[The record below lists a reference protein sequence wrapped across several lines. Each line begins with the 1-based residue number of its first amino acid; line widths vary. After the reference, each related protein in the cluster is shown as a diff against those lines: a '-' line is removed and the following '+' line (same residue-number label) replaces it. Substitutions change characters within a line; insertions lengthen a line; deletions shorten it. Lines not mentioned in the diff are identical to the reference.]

1 MLNKQAIIRERIISA
16 VIGGAVGDALGVP
29 VEFEE
34 RDSFK
39 VEDMIEGGTHEQPA
53 GSWSDDT
60 SLTLCLVENIIE
72 GGTPETLMKKFS
84 DWEEKDYMTSNG
96 ECFGCGHI
104 TWAAIETFR
113 KGTPAAECGGAK
125 ETDNGNGS
133 LMRIAPLVFLNLKLK
148 DFKSRLANVEKYS
161 AITHAHPRAVLG
173 CIIYTEYL
181 RQLCLLAKDKA
192 EVKYVKYKAL
202 AATIKICKK
211 EISDAKYKDE
221 FPHYSRIL
229 SSIIIN
235 EKRESIQSDGYVVHT
250 LEAALWCF
258 LKNDNFKDTVLT
270 AVNLGDDTDTI
281 ATVAGTMAGMFY
293 TRSYYEG
300 IPEEWIDKLAKIDFI
315 KKLCYKFIQTLE
327 PKNTYEHY
335 LKEVKKNGFT
345 FEFVPEEFKTQ
356 ELCIEAIKADCI
368 SLRII
373 PKPPEKLGEEDN
385 EAIDGV
391 DMFSEVTECNTMLKF
406 VPEALKTAE
415 LCFTAVKRENQMK
428 KNSPT
433 PEGFEE
439 VNQNLKYVPEAI
451 NINEAFKRIDVAFQ
465 SLGNKFKELVDML
478 VEENKKSEK
487 EAEDA
492 I

>member
-34 RDSFK
+34 RDSFE

-60 SLTLCLVENIIE
+60 SLTLCLIENIIE

-148 DFKSRLANVEKYS
+148 DFKSRLTNVEKYS

-181 RQLCLLAKDKA
+181 RQLCWSPKEKA
-192 EVKYVKYKAL
+192 NVKTTKLKAFVAVL
-202 AATIKICKK
+202 NILNK
-211 EISDAKYKDE
+211 EIINTKYKDE
-221 FPHYSRIL
+221 WEKLYRSK
-229 SSIIIN
+229 IIKAMSAPRKI
-235 EKRESIQSDGYVVHT
+235 IQSDGYVVNT
-250 LEAALWCF
+250 LQAALWCF

-281 ATVAGTMAGMFY
+281 ASIAGTMAGMFY
-293 TRSYYEG
+293 TRSFYEG

-327 PKNTYEHY
+327 PQNTYEHY

-345 FEFVPEEFKTQ
+345 FEFVPEQFKTP
-356 ELCIEAIKADCI
+356 ELCLEAIKADCF
-368 SLRII
+368 SLSII
-373 PKPPEKLGEEDN
+373 PKPPWSEEYD
-385 EAIDGV
+385 EDIDGG
-391 DMFSEVTECNTMLKF
+391 DIFIEGTQFNTMLKF
-406 VPEALKTAE
+406 VPEELKTAE

-439 VNQNLKYVPEAI
+439 VNLNLKYVPETIRKEVEGAI
-451 NINEAFKRIDVAFQ
+451 
-465 SLGNKFKELVDML
+465 
-478 VEENKKSEK
+478 
-487 EAEDA
+487 
-492 I
+492 

>member
-34 RDSFK
+34 RDSFE

-60 SLTLCLVENIIE
+60 SLTLCLIENIIE

-148 DFKSRLANVEKYS
+148 DFKSRLTNVEKYS
-161 AITHAHPRAVLG
+161 AITHAHPRTVLC

-192 EVKYVKYKAL
+192 EVNSVKYKAL

-229 SSIIIN
+229 SSIIIS
-235 EKRESIQSDGYVVHT
+235 EKRENIQSDGYVVHT

-258 LKNDNFKDTVLT
+258 LNNDNFRNTVLT

-281 ATVAGTMAGMFY
+281 ASIAGTMAGMFY
-293 TRSYYEG
+293 TRSFYEG

-327 PKNTYEHY
+327 PQNTYEHY

-345 FEFVPEEFKTQ
+345 FEFVPEEFKTP
-356 ELCIEAIKADCI
+356 ELCLEAIKADCF
-368 SLRII
+368 SLSII
-373 PKPPEKLGEEDN
+373 PKPPWSEEYD
-385 EAIDGV
+385 EDIDGG
-391 DMFSEVTECNTMLKF
+391 DIFIEGTQFNTMLKF
-406 VPEALKTAE
+406 VPEELKTAE

-439 VNQNLKYVPEAI
+439 VNLNLKYVPETIRKEVEGAI
-451 NINEAFKRIDVAFQ
+451 
-465 SLGNKFKELVDML
+465 
-478 VEENKKSEK
+478 
-487 EAEDA
+487 
-492 I
+492 